1 MFLERGEDVDPGSQ
15 AQETA
20 DWPDTH
26 TKGKFEMTN
35 NDVLIR
41 EQVLALLS
49 KKAREGSVSA
59 AIALE
64 RALRIDPH
72 TQDTGIEDELDRLL
86 GDREGS

>member
-1 MFLERGEDVDPGSQ
+1 
-15 AQETA
+15 
-20 DWPDTH
+20 
-26 TKGKFEMTN
+26 MTDAN
-35 NDVLIR
+35 VLTR

-72 TQDTGIEDELDRLL
+72 EQDDFEDQLDRLP
-86 GDREGS
+86 GEGRAPEDLRPASWTALTPRRDAN